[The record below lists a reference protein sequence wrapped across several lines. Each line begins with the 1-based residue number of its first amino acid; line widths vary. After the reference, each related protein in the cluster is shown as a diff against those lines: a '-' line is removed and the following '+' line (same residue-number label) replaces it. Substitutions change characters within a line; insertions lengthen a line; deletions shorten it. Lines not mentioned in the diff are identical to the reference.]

1 MELINKMPNEQEYI
15 DAIAD
20 LNTLLAVRDLR
31 IKELELQ
38 IIKANKL
45 MQGEDN
51 ALPHN
56 QKENGK
62 RDGNEEEKKRNEKK
76 EEKVNG

>member
-1 MELINKMPNEQEYI
+1 MELINKMPSEQEYI
-15 DAIAD
+15 EAISD
-20 LNTLLAVRDLR
+20 LNTLLAVRDQR
-31 IKELELQ
+31 IRELELQ

>member
-1 MELINKMPNEQEYI
+1 MELINKMPSEQEYI

-20 LNTLLAVRDLR
+20 LNTLLAVRGQR
-31 IKELELQ
+31 IRELELQ

-51 ALPHN
+51 ALPH
-56 QKENGK
+56 KEK
-62 RDGNEEEKKRNEKK
+62 EK
-76 EEKVNG
+76 